1 MEPAQQEKSPRQRIL
16 DTAMR
21 LFFSQGYLATGINQI
36 IEEAEVCKASFYS
49 NFPSKDDLC
58 VEYIKVSHE
67 KWMDLLQKEV
77 SKQKKSYDQLMA
89 IFMFLEN
96 WMEAC
101 SYRGCGL
108 MNISS
113 EVPETKGKIRR
124 MIQER
129 NGVLKAT
136 ISMMVSQLKKSDR
149 RYKALNVEDVA
160 GFMMMIVQG
169 AVALSQAHA
178 NAIAISHA
186 RKNFK
191 RFLDSYVA
199 EV

>member
-1 MEPAQQEKSPRQRIL
+1 METAQQEKNPRQRIL

-36 IEEAEVCKASFYS
+36 IDEADVCKASFYS
-49 NFPSKDDLC
+49 SFPSKEDLC

-67 KWMDLLQKEV
+67 KWMNLLQKEID
-77 SKQKKSYDQLMA
+77 KQKKSYDQLMA
-89 IFMFLEN
+89 VFAFLEN
-96 WMEAC
+96 WMGSC

-113 EVPETKGKIRR
+113 EVPETRGKIRR

-129 NGVLKAT
+129 NDVLKEA
-136 ISMMVSQLKKSDR
+136 ISSMVSQLKKSDP
-149 RYKALNVEDVA
+149 RYKNLNVEEVSN
-160 GFMMMIVQG
+160 FMLMIVQG

-178 NAIAISHA
+178 DAASISHA
-186 RKNFK
+186 KKNFK
-191 RFLDSYVA
+191 RFLDSYSA
-199 EV
+199 ES